1 MVCPREVEDL
11 NSNRQNS
18 PKTSNQ
24 LEKKLDQRWLDS
36 LRVFW
41 LKKKNFSRRSRK
53 PPNPCPTLTQWH
65 RSSMR

>member
-24 LEKKLDQRWLDS
+24 LKKKLDQRLLDS
-36 LRVFW
+36 PVYSGLR
-41 LKKKNFSRRSRK
+41 RRSSHVDRET
-53 PPNPCPTLTQWH
+53 P
-65 RSSMR
+65 